1 MGTLKSAID
10 ELANA
15 VTRVP
20 EALPKADTTPATL
33 GIDPAEKTAT
43 TTQEL
48 RDFTLPKSLKDWLT
62 PSLGSLGFSIETTKV
77 ERRFSPERSYDVI
90 KNGAGSRVILHLSK
104 NIITDASNWEAVGGA
119 IQALQFR
126 DLILLVVSER
136 VERMAVGYTV
146 LAVPLWAEDFKVT
159 WTFVPWGDLEELR
172 SLGDSG
178 VASLPSV
185 LKLEPLMAEAQQL
198 QVGEI
203 RPEDL
208 GLLAGILSSLTQFTD
223 EGGRGRRV
231 LVSEAGLGEV
241 VPDLDYTGAARS
253 VAFSLLNALSRQRR
267 LQNHPDDEVLGLF
280 LCHVL
285 TIGELKPDDATKIRR
300 ILTTYKLAPTHSF

>member
-1 MGTLKSAID
+1 MGLKSAFD

-20 EALPKADTTPATL
+20 EALPKADTTPTTL
-33 GIDPAEKTAT
+33 GIDPGEKTAT

-48 RDFTLPKSLKDWLT
+48 RDFTLPKSLKDWLA
-62 PSLGSLGFSIETTKV
+62 PSLQSLGFSIETTKV

-90 KNGAGSRVILHLSK
+90 KNAAGSRVILHFSK

-119 IQALQFR
+119 IQAMQFR
-126 DLILLVVSER
+126 DVILLVVSEK

-146 LAVPLWAEDFKVT
+146 LAVPLWADDFKVT

-172 SLGDSG
+172 SMGESG
-178 VASLPSV
+178 LASLPSV
-185 LKLEPLMAEAQQL
+185 LKLEPLMAQAQQIPI
-198 QVGEI
+198 GEI
-203 RPEDL
+203 SNEDL
-208 GLLAGILSSLTQFTD
+208 GLLAGIVSRLSQFTD

-231 LVSEAGLGEV
+231 LVTEAGLGGV
-241 VPDLDYTGAARS
+241 VTDLDYTGAAIN

-267 LQNHPDDEVLGLF
+267 LQSHPDDEVLGLF

-285 TIGELKPDDATKIRR
+285 TIGELRPDDATKIKT
-300 ILTTYKLAPTHSF
+300 ILSTYKLAPTRVY